1 MIRKKE
7 TRFINIRNERD
18 GIITD
23 STDGQRIIRNIM
35 KNFMK
40 INLDEIGKFFERLYL
55 QTLSQKEIKTLNSPI
70 SITEIE
76 LNF

>member
-7 TRFINIRNERD
+7 TRFINIRNERG

>member
-1 MIRKKE
+1 
-7 TRFINIRNERD
+7 
-18 GIITD
+18 
-23 STDGQRIIRNIM
+23 
-35 KNFMK
+35 MK

-76 LNF
+76 LNFQLKNVSTKKTLGKMASLVNFTIHLKKK